1 MNSKQEILT
10 ALRRTRLPDV
20 ALPSVPDE
28 LTTYA
33 DPAAQFRQVVAAVG
47 GQTFDVQGPAELAAA
62 LQQLDAYRA
71 AANIWSLVPEVPSQ
85 GQHWESAGDPHALET
100 LDFLV
105 APGQFAVAENG
116 AVWITDDQVP
126 HRAALFITQHLAL
139 VVPAR
144 EIVHNMH
151 EAYQRISF
159 DKSQLRRLHLGT
171 VQDGRHR
178 AVPGHRRSRRTARP
192 PCCWCTEFVLP
203 TRPRGAHH
211 AISPAYLQ
219 HPQGHRRP

>member
-62 LQQLDAYRA
+62 LRQLDAYRA

-85 GQHWESAGDPHALET
+85 GHHWESVGDPHALET

-105 APGQFAVAENG
+105 AAGQFAVAENG
-116 AVWITDDQVP
+116 AVWITDDHVP

-159 DKSQLRRLHLGT
+159 DKARFGVFISG
-171 VQDGRHR
+171 
-178 AVPGHRRSRRTARP
+178 PSKTADI
-192 PCCWCTEFVLP
+192 EQALVI
-203 TRPRGAHH
+203 GAHGARSATVLLVH
-211 AISPAYLQ
+211 
-219 HPQGHRRP
+219 

>member
-1 MNSKQEILT
+1 MNSTGSAMNSKQEILT

-159 DKSQLRRLHLGT
+159 DKARFGVFISG
-171 VQDGRHR
+171 
-178 AVPGHRRSRRTARP
+178 PSKTADI
-192 PCCWCTEFVLP
+192 EQSLVI
-203 TRPRGAHH
+203 GAHGARSATVLLVH
-211 AISPAYLQ
+211 
-219 HPQGHRRP
+219 